1 MGRHPAKNRGNGG
14 AMAGFLVTGGAGFT
28 GSALVNRLV
37 ELGHSVRVVDNFSTG
52 FRRNLDNGRAMK
64 TWSSVPARDALCL
77 TVPEVEQ

>member
-1 MGRHPAKNRGNGG
+1 
-14 AMAGFLVTGGAGFT
+14 MASFLVTGGAGFI

-52 FRRNLDNGRAMK
+52 FRRNLDNGGAMK
-64 TWSSVPARDALCL
+64 TWSSVRAWAALYL